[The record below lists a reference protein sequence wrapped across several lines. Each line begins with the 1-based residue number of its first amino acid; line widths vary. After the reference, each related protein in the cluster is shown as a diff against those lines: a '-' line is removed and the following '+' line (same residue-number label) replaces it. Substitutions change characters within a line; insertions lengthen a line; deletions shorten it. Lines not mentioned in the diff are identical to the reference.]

1 MLNILR
7 CVAGCATAAATLALA
22 FPAAEAQPHNQ
33 GGACLNLDDIQGQR
47 VANDHTVYLRG
58 GGGAVWRLTFSNN
71 CANAADET
79 LVMNPVTN
87 NGVVC
92 SAIELNVRVRST
104 GQACVPSSL
113 TRLTPEEAAA
123 IPPRDRP

>member
-7 CVAGCATAAATLALA
+7 RVAGFAAAAASLAVA
-22 FPAAEAQPHNQ
+22 FPVAEAQPRNQ
-33 GGACLNLDDIQGQR
+33 GGACLRFDDIQGQR
-47 VANDHTVYLRG
+47 VANDHTVYIRG
-58 GGGAVWRLTFSNN
+58 SGAVWRLTFSNN

-79 LVMNPVTN
+79 LILNPVTN
-87 NGVVC
+87 NGVIC